1 MTSIRWSSITFTSL
15 CFLLLLQLQPTL
27 PSPSPTTANTTLIT
41 TPTQSNPSPNILP
54 SSSSTSSHQLP
65 IGWFTSD
72 RLLNKLVKRQLYS
85 QSETLRRPS
94 ALQKRQTAHSRS
106 TVDSEFR
113 NNSLSSGAGSIEHS
127 HEELFRIVPEV
138 HNIYLAL
145 TLIPAFIVLF
155 GSFSAFVKEKLYI
168 GESTISVVF
177 GIILGP
183 YVSGV
188 FDPRSWAAGEN
199 FDDLT
204 LELTRIVVAL
214 SVFAV
219 GVELPKAYILRH
231 WRSLAILLGPA
242 MLFGWIVSGALI
254 YALVPALTFLQALVI
269 AAAVTPTDPVL
280 AASVVGKGKYAQK
293 HVPAHL
299 RHLLQA
305 ESGCNDGAAF
315 PFLYLAMFLLM
326 RQETGVG
333 SVIGQ
338 WLLLVVLYQI
348 LLGILIGVAVGILAR
363 KTLKFCKRRSMIDK
377 ESMVAM
383 YVALAL
389 LTTGVTA
396 LAGSDD
402 LLAAFACGAAF
413 AWDDWFTESIETSN
427 FSSILDLLINCTT
440 FIYIG
445 ATIPFSSWNDA
456 TLTLVPWRLVVL
468 GFSII
473 LLRRLPIL
481 VIMQKIVPDLKTHR
495 EAVFSGHFGP
505 IGVGALFISTLATAK
520 LPTPQNPPQTSLDI
534 LALTT
539 QSLIYLL
546 IFFSV
551 LIHGLSIPFFTLGK
565 NVHSRVHTMT
575 RTWTQASGN
584 EPSWLSRVKRVER
597 PVDGNLDVPRF
608 DEKDPQD
615 SVAVPPPEPTTSL
628 EPGQRQISDD
638 QITRVGDQNP
648 LGEIR
653 ERPPSPNEEL
663 QETRPPLTGSMTDPG
678 SQHQQPVT
686 TRVGMLR
693 LGSRT
698 KRTPEE
704 QAARQ
709 REKMIRDAWCRPE
722 RIDVLKKGEER
733 VYKSGR
739 RLVVERGDGDEVEV
753 HELPRESSKKSLR
766 ELANLQAFSNPTSD
780 GSGPSNRQPH
790 TGLARKFDLAKLI
803 APRIANKPKTT
814 LAPDASTGM
823 PLPGQGPRS
832 GTLLEEQLKDEVV
845 DSYNA
850 TRPPASC
857 SEQSGQSQEVW
868 DEGNKIVIEN
878 KDGSNVHVVSPPMNE
893 LRSPCSLPT
902 MAIASDLSSFPPR
915 KLSSNHS
922 LPIPPVDCN
931 DPDND
936 HQNEGQ
942 AGLEKAPADS
952 IKEDCDDEW
961 EEDDGTPETNETGS
975 SSNFYDGPVDRNRST
990 TSHRLYPSRHSR
1002 RSRRKGSA
1010 RGPGSPS
1017 VAARQSIDSV
1027 RRTAGGSRMVEF
1039 VEVEKQGL
1047 GRDRSRM
1054 RRSSRSPSPS
1064 RSIRFAEYPDRPTK
1078 KSTHFHHRSSSTKAY
1093 HKNSPAKNKASRLK
1107 NFVAPAVDSWRRS
1120 SMASGNLTPSNL
1132 DSASQRAS
1140 YVAAGAAPNEEP
1152 PPPSTSSGRPS
1163 VLLTDLNNSQEEDV
1177 PN

>member
-1 MTSIRWSSITFTSL
+1 MKMKMKMGCSCIALACLFS
-15 CFLLLLQLQPTL
+15 LLLADQFPSVLCSPTANHSTPSTIHIHSPYDSIA
-27 PSPSPTTANTTLIT
+27 PSPAW
-41 TPTQSNPSPNILP
+41 
-54 SSSSTSSHQLP
+54 HQLP
-65 IGWFTSD
+65 IGWFASD
-72 RLLNKLVKRQLYS
+72 RILNKLVTRQTNTPQHASLIVPFTIHSHAKRQVPNPRG
-85 QSETLRRPS
+85 TIN
-94 ALQKRQTAHSRS
+94 
-106 TVDSEFR
+106 SEFR
-113 NNSLSSGAGSIEHS
+113 NNSVNAGAGSIEHS
-127 HEELFRIVPEV
+127 HEELFKIVPEV

-145 TLIPAFIVLF
+145 ALIPAFIVFF
-155 GSFSAFVKEKLYI
+155 GCFSAFVKERLYI

-177 GIILGP
+177 GILLGP
-183 YVSGV
+183 YASGV
-188 FDPRSWAAGEN
+188 FDPRSWGAGRN

-231 WRSLAILLGPA
+231 WKSLAVLLGPA

-326 RQETGVG
+326 REETGVG
-333 SVIGQ
+333 LVIGK

-348 LLGILIGVAVGILAR
+348 LLGIVIGVAIGILAR

-445 ATIPFSSWNDA
+445 ATIPFSSWNDVS
-456 TLTLVPWRLVVL
+456 LTLVPWRLVVL

-473 LLRRLPIL
+473 FLRRLPIMI
-481 VIMQKIVPDLKTHR
+481 IMQKIVPDLKTHR

-520 LPTPQNPPQTSLDI
+520 LPTPQEPPETSLDI

-597 PVDGNLDVPRF
+597 PADDNPDVPKLE
-608 DEKDPQD
+608 EKEVHDSPQ
-615 SVAVPPPEPTTSL
+615 VPPSGPATPDMV
-628 EPGQRQISDD
+628 PGQRQISDD
-638 QITRVGDQNP
+638 QVTRVGDQK
-648 LGEIR
+648 EIV
-653 ERPPSPNEEL
+653 ERPASEEEIPS
-663 QETRPPLTGSMTDPG
+663 QTRPPLTGSMTDPP
-678 SQHQQPVT
+678 QHDQRAIP
-686 TRVGMLR
+686 TRAGLLR
-693 LGSRT
+693 LASRT

-722 RIDVLKKGEER
+722 RIDVVKKDEER

-739 RLVVERGDGDEVEV
+739 WLVVERGDGDEVEV
-753 HELPRESSKKSLR
+753 HNLPRETSKKSLR
-766 ELANLQAFSNPTSD
+766 DLANLQVFSNPISD
-780 GSGPSNRQPH
+780 GSGPSKP
-790 TGLARKFDLAKLI
+790 GSARKFDLAKI
-803 APRIANKPKTT
+803 VTPHSAGKQKVSQAQDPI
-814 LAPDASTGM
+814 SGM
-823 PLPGQGPRS
+823 PLPGQGPS
-832 GTLLEEQLKDEVV
+832 SKTLSAQQLNNDDINSSDALPTLVSTV
-845 DSYNA
+845 G
-850 TRPPASC
+850 
-857 SEQSGQSQEVW
+857 EQSHSSKDVW
-868 DEGNKIVIEN
+868 DEGTKLVIEN
-878 KDGSNVHVVSPPMNE
+878 KDGTDVHVEPRPTHEIKSS
-893 LRSPCSLPT
+893 RSLPKMT
-902 MAIASDLSSFPPR
+902 VASEQPSLLSSKAP
-915 KLSSNHS
+915 LNAS
-922 LPIPPVDCN
+922 LPIFTSDGNVADSAHRMN
-931 DPDND
+931 DS
-936 HQNEGQ
+936 
-942 AGLEKAPADS
+942 KAPEKVVV
-952 IKEDCDDEW
+952 KEDCDDEW
-961 EEDDGTPETNETGS
+961 EEDDFGPDLDGEGVPS
-975 SSNFYDGPVDRNRST
+975 SSKFYDGPVDCNQST
-990 TSHRLYPSRHSR
+990 ASHLLYPSRHSK
-1002 RSRRKGSA
+1002 RSKRKGN
-1010 RGPGSPS
+1010 PLSP
-1017 VAARQSIDSV
+1017 RQTV
-1027 RRTAGGSRMVEF
+1027 RSGWTAGGSHAVEF
-1039 VEVEKQGL
+1039 ADTEKPSPRVAR
-1047 GRDRSRM
+1047 GRTK
-1054 RRSSRSPSPS
+1054 RSSRPSSPS
-1064 RSIRFAEYPDRPTK
+1064 RSIRFAEYPDRP
-1078 KSTHFHHRSSSTKAY
+1078 SRSSSRFHKRSSSTKAY
-1093 HKNSPAKNKASRLK
+1093 HKNSAEPSQ
-1107 NFVAPAVDSWRRS
+1107 
-1120 SMASGNLTPSNL
+1120 ASGYFVDGHST
-1132 DSASQRAS
+1132 SANAESSQRIS
-1140 YVAAGAAPNEEP
+1140 SFPGGGHDDSPLPPGLPSRTSPIETDIREAAEQDDNQAQ
-1152 PPPSTSSGRPS
+1152 
-1163 VLLTDLNNSQEEDV
+1163 DK
-1177 PN
+1177 